1 MKTALS
7 LLAGATILVA
17 PSLSA
22 TQSNAQFVSP
32 AVHSGIQESAGELS
46 ADVQVY
52 LGRGDES
59 SGRLNY
65 GAAGRDYRRAADVA
79 RREGHLSS
87 ATSWRLATALYNDG
101 DLIGA
106 ALALDGLAN
115 EAALVGDLEVEPLAI
130 YYAAW
135 LNGKAGRGPEM
146 AARAARL
153 VGLLRSQY
161 IPVALRDRLSGW
173 LKTSADV
180 AAVGVQ

>member
-115 EAALVGDLEVEPLAI
+115 EAALVGDLEVEALSI
-130 YYAAW
+130 YYSAW
-135 LNGKAGRGPEM
+135 LNGKAGRKVET
-146 AARAARL
+146 AVRVARL
-153 VGLLRSQY
+153 EGLLGSRY
-161 IPVALRDRLSGW
+161 MPVGIRDRVGDW
-173 LKTSADV
+173 LKTSREV
-180 AAVGVQ
+180 AVGR